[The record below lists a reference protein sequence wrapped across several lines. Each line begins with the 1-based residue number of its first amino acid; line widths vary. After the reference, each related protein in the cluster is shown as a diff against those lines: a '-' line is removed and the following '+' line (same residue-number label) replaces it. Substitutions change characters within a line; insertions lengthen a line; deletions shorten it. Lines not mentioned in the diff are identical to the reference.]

1 MVSAILFLYFN
12 ILGRF
17 HIFLSIHMLIQRAG
31 AQDEKGEPILKDNIK
46 CPLTARS
53 VPLQFTI
60 THHF

>member
-1 MVSAILFLYFN
+1 
-12 ILGRF
+12 
-17 HIFLSIHMLIQRAG
+17 MLIQRAG